1 MEMAMGHPPY
11 SELHPMKV
19 SSRGQQLGTA
29 GSISGSIS
37 QVLFIIPRNPPP
49 TLDERF
55 SKPIREFVALCL
67 QRDAKAVRRFGR
79 MFEISS
85 SDPCARKRS
94 DRRRK
99 SS

>member
-29 GSISGSIS
+29 GSISGSFS

-55 SKPIREFVALCL
+55 SKPFREFVALCL
-67 QRDAKAVRRFGR
+67 QRDPKAVRRFGGTS
-79 MFEISS
+79 EIPS
-85 SDPCARKRS
+85 SDPCVRKHS
-94 DRRRK
+94 DQRRK
-99 SS
+99 IS